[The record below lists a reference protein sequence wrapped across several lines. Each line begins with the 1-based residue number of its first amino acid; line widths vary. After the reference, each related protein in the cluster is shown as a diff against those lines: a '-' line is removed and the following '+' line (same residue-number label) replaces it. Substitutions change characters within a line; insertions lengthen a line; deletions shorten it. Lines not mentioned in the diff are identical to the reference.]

1 MRYEIAK
8 IMSMM
13 LLMTGSL
20 RAQEAP
26 SVDRAPHVDSA
37 LFIAPA
43 QEPPRLIAPVD
54 SPAYR
59 VELPPTIEP
68 SNQSA
73 NTETATDT
81 GVPPEQIG
89 YVLPA
94 PTGILASA
102 PWQPVEAGGSVCRV
116 ELTSKGAKGLRVQLS
131 GFSGANGLQ
140 LRVYEPGG
148 TAVLGPYASPR
159 LSSDNTWWTPTIFG
173 ESIGLEFYAPMST
186 ATPPGLPQI
195 TAVAYQYKGFDLTN
209 LNKTT
214 SALEPTQLGCH
225 QDVSCRPDWAF
236 EAAGVA
242 LISFVSGGSTFV
254 CSGAMLNRSAND
266 FSPLFLTADHCIWN
280 QDQANTVNAFWFY
293 QTPSC
298 GGMPPN
304 PSRLPQTLG
313 SLLLT
318 RVHTYDTSILGLYT
332 PPPSGVNYL
341 AWAVSGPGYGDTITG
356 IHHPQG
362 SFKRISFGTLADS
375 GIRTY
380 SHPQLGEIE
389 VSVWIVNY
397 TQGTIE
403 GGSSGSPLFDSAKR
417 IRGVL
422 TGGQAQ
428 CPPAEVGYGRFDL
441 AFRLFHV
448 LLDDIPS
455 PIYVDPA
462 NTQGPRTGTQSEPV
476 TAIYP
481 ATFLVRSGD
490 QILIKAGNYPE
501 TFTLFRPMTLKSQ
514 GGVVQIGR

>member
-1 MRYEIAK
+1 MAK
-8 IMSMM
+8 IMSTM

-20 RAQEAP
+20 MAQEAP
-26 SVDRAPHVDSA
+26 RVDRTPHVDSA
-37 LFIAPA
+37 PFIAPA
-43 QEPPRLIAPVD
+43 QEPPHLMAPVD

-59 VELPPTIEP
+59 IELPPTIEP
-68 SNQSA
+68 SNSSA
-73 NTETATDT
+73 KTETATDNQ
-81 GVPPEQIG
+81 VPPEQIG

-131 GFSGANGLQ
+131 GFFGTDGLQ

-148 TAVLGPYASPR
+148 TAVLGPYSSPR
-159 LSSDNTWWTPTIFG
+159 LSSDKTWWTPTIFG
-173 ESIGLEFYAPMST
+173 ESMGLEFYAPTS
-186 ATPPGLPQI
+186 AAASSRLPQI
-195 TAVAYQYKGFDLTN
+195 SAVAYQYKGLDVTS
-209 LNKTT
+209 LNNTT

-225 QDVSCRPDWAF
+225 LDVSCRPDWAF

-242 LISFVSGGSTFV
+242 LISFVSGGSMAA

-266 FSPLFLTADHCIWN
+266 FSPLFLTANHCIRF

-293 QTPSC
+293 QTPTC
-298 GGMPPN
+298 GGIPPN
-304 PSRLPQTLG
+304 PNMLPQTLG

-318 RVHTYDTSILGLYT
+318 AVGIDDTVILGLYT

-341 AWAVSGPGYGDTITG
+341 AWAVSGPGYGDAITG
-356 IHHPQG
+356 IHHPRG
-362 SFKRISFGTLADS
+362 SFKRISFGTLTDS
-375 GIRTY
+375 GIRSY
-380 SHPQLGEIE
+380 RDPQLGEIE
-389 VSVWIVNY
+389 ASVWIVNY
-397 TQGTIE
+397 TQGTTE
-403 GGSSGSPLFDSAKR
+403 RGSSGSPLFDSAKR

-422 TGGQAQ
+422 TGGQTQ

-441 AFRLFHV
+441 AFRLFHF

-462 NTQGPRTGTQSEPV
+462 NTQGPRTGTPSEPV